1 MGSIPA
7 GNIDF
12 CNNDRENSL
21 LLFLF
26 YGACVKQNTIFLFTN
41 NADYTVSYS
50 NNINAGTVTVTIME
64 IGSYEGTTGTTFQIT
79 SRSMGEVTVEKLVKV
94 LYFRRGSGTI
104 FYVK

>member
-26 YGACVKQNTIFLFTN
+26 YGACVKQNTIFLLAK

-50 NNINAGTVTVTIME
+50 NNINAGTATVTIME

-79 SRSMGEVTVEKLVKV
+79 SRSMGEVTVEKIGKSTVFFGGGV
-94 LYFRRGSGTI
+94 VQYFM
-104 FYVK
+104 

>member
-21 LLFLF
+21 LLLF
-26 YGACVKQNTIFLFTN
+26 YGACVKQNTIFLLAK

-50 NNINAGTVTVTIME
+50 NNINAGTATVTIME

-79 SRSMGEVTVEKLVKV
+79 SRSMGEVTVEKIGKSTVFFGGGV
-94 LYFRRGSGTI
+94 VQYFM
-104 FYVK
+104 

>member
-21 LLFLF
+21 LLFLL
-26 YGACVKQNTIFLFTN
+26 YGACVKQNTIFLLTK

-50 NNINAGTVTVTIME
+50 NNINAGSVTVTIME

-79 SRSMGEVTVEKLVKV
+79 SRSIGEITVEKIGKSTVFFGGGV
-94 LYFRRGSGTI
+94 VQYFI
-104 FYVK
+104 

>member
-1 MGSIPA
+1 MI
-7 GNIDF
+7 F

-26 YGACVKQNTIFLFTN
+26 YGACVKQNTIFLLAK

-50 NNINAGTVTVTIME
+50 NNINAGTATVTIME

-79 SRSMGEVTVEKLVKV
+79 SRSIGEVTVEKIGKSAVFFGVDGYNILCEK
-94 LYFRRGSGTI
+94 
-104 FYVK
+104 